1 MGRDKASAVLGGV
14 SMLERTVD
22 TLAEICA
29 DVVVV
34 SSREETP
41 TGAWDVIG
49 DLRPSAGPLAGLE
62 AALSYGAREG
72 YHAVFVLA
80 CDLPLVGVAL
90 VREVLRVGQLNEGLD
105 TAAGAWAAAASR
117 DGVPDF
123 EPLCAAY
130 SITCLP
136 IAAALL
142 DRGEG
147 AARALFKAVDG
158 TRVVPSDSDVDGAED
173 APALLNVNTEDDLR
187 RAAAGLS
194 KR

>member
-1 MGRDKASAVLGGV
+1 
-14 SMLERTVD
+14 MLERTVD

-147 AARALFKAVDG
+147 AARALFKAVGG

-173 APALLNVNTEDDLR
+173 APTLLNVNTEDDLR